1 MTAISLSQTSQAP
14 RTRSHRGRRAEA
26 RVALLFLLPAL
37 LLVLVFRIFP
47 LFWGFGISL
56 TSATATD
63 PGEFIGAGNYLR
75 ALDDPN
81 FRASIANAAVVLVS
95 VLAWPLVVAAASHGS
110 FDHSQRPGPHRS
122 TEKRPAVLIEL
133 QAL

>member
-1 MTAISLSQTSQAP
+1 M
-14 RTRSHRGRRAEA
+14 
-26 RVALLFLLPAL
+26 ALLFLLPAV

-56 TSATATD
+56 TSATSTD

-81 FRASIANAAVVLVS
+81 FRVL
-95 VLAWPLVVAAASHGS
+95 
-110 FDHSQRPGPHRS
+110 DRQCRR
-122 TEKRPAVLIEL
+122 
-133 QAL
+133 